1 MLEVLERYR
10 ILTLA
15 MERRMT
21 QWEAAKELNLSISH
35 TKRLVKRLKEAG
47 GNRRSLA
54 YRRTHPASNRLPENI
69 RNKIIVLKRENRERS
84 NTLIAELVLSEFGVK
99 VHPNT
104 VRNILLDSGDYS
116 RSYRRRHSRY
126 LEEGAFGRIVQVA
139 TCSGAWLKDYRR
151 ICLVLVMDDYSHT
164 ILAARFFDSNSTY
177 NTMIVLKEAVERYGI
192 FLFLYGDNSS
202 KFRLTRRE
210 ESRFFYYNER
220 TSAGEV
226 ITEIHRALL
235 ELGITLMT
243 HLPGNSRTKRKA
255 KKLLRLVHER
265 FISKHEADNLNE
277 LNSQLQRWINWYN
290 NHHFNRDVECVPLSR
305 HTPGTLKPLDGI
317 NLDDIFCLK
326 EERKVGKDH
335 SFSLNGVT
343 YNIPEGHNVVASKI
357 KLHIHPGKKIRVWHG
372 GQYLCEL
379 PHVI

>member
-21 QWEAAKELNLSISH
+21 QREAAKELTLSLSH
-35 TKRLVKRLKEAG
+35 TRRLVKRLKEAG
-47 GNRRSLA
+47 GSYKSLD
-54 YRRTHPASNRLPENI
+54 YRRTHPAPNRIPENI
-69 RNKIIVLKRENRERS
+69 RNKIIALKRENRERS
-84 NTLIAELVLSEFGVK
+84 NPLIAELVLSEFGVK

-104 VRNILLDSGDYS
+104 VRNILIESGGYS
-116 RSYRRRHSRY
+116 PSYHRRHSHC

-151 ICLVLVMDDYSHT
+151 ICLVLVMDDFSYT
-164 ILAARFFDSNSTY
+164 IMAARFFDSNSTY
-177 NTMIVLKEAVERYGI
+177 NTMLVLKEAVERYGI
-192 FLFLYGDNSS
+192 FPVLYGDNSS
-202 KFRLTRRE
+202 KFRLSRRE
-210 ESRFFYYNER
+210 ESRFFNYGKGVIN
-220 TSAGEV
+220 GEV

-235 ELGITLMT
+235 ELGVTLVT
-243 HLPGNSRTKRKA
+243 HLPGNSRTKRKV

-265 FISKHEADNLNE
+265 FISEHRTDNLNE
-277 LNSQLQRWINWYN
+277 LNSQWQRWIDWYN
-290 NHHFNRDVECVPLSR
+290 NHYFYRDVECVPLSR
-305 HTPGTLKPLDGI
+305 HTPGALKPLDGI

-326 EERKVGKDH
+326 EERKVGKAH

-343 YNIPEGHNVVASKI
+343 YNIPERHNIVASKI
-357 KLHIHPGKKIRVWHG
+357 KLHIHPGEKIRVWHG
-372 GQYLCEL
+372 GQCLCEL

>member
-21 QWEAAKELNLSISH
+21 QREAAKELNLSLSH
-35 TKRLVKRLKEAG
+35 TKRLVKRFKEAG
-47 GNRRSLA
+47 GSYKSLA

-69 RNKIIVLKRENRERS
+69 RNKIIALKRENKERS
-84 NTLIAELVLSEFGVK
+84 NPLIAELVLTEFGVK

-116 RSYRRRHSRY
+116 RSYRRKPLRC
-126 LEEGAFGRIVQVA
+126 LEAGAFGQIVQVA
-139 TCSGAWLKDYRR
+139 TCSGSWLKDYRC

-210 ESRFFYYNER
+210 ESRFFCYNER
-220 TSAGEV
+220 TSDGEV
-226 ITEIHRALL
+226 ITELHRALL

-265 FISKHEADNLNE
+265 FILKHRADNLNE
-277 LNSQLQRWINWYN
+277 LNLQLQRWIDWYN
-290 NHHFNRDVECVPLSR
+290 NHHFNRDIECVPLSR
-305 HTPGTLKPLDGI
+305 HTPGALKPLDGI

-343 YNIPEGHNVVASKI
+343 YNIPERYNIVASKI
-357 KLHIHPGKKIRVWHG
+357 KVHIHPGEKIRVWHG
-372 GQYLCEL
+372 GQCLCEL